1 MKTAGIKLISLVVG
15 LGLALP
21 MAASAATL
29 VKVELWDKGAM
40 VEMPTDFAY
49 GAKGL
54 DLSKAPMG
62 IKLSTASVR
71 TGSVT
76 FDVTNSSKDTV
87 HEMVV
92 IQLTAPDKPLP
103 YDKSASKVIEDKT
116 IHKGEVS
123 ELEPGK
129 SGSLTVNLK
138 PGKYLL
144 ICNIP
149 FHHTAGMWTAFTVT
163 K

>member
-1 MKTAGIKLISLVVG
+1 MKNARITLFALA

-21 MAASAATL
+21 LPASAAAL
-29 VKVELWDKGAM
+29 VKVELWDKGATT
-40 VEMPTDFAY
+40 EMPTDFAY

-62 IKLSTASVR
+62 IKLSAASVR
-71 TGSVT
+71 AGSVT
-76 FDVTNSSKDTV
+76 FEVTNSSKETV

-92 IQLTAPDKPLP
+92 IQLPAAGADKPLP

-116 IHKGEVS
+116 VHKGEVS

-129 SGSLTVNLK
+129 SVSLTVKLK